1 MSAVTL
7 PLPIDSVVDA
17 TGTTTILVVRHTERH
32 NPQRVLYGRLPD
44 YRLSDHGLKQAERLA
59 EFLANRPISVVYS
72 SPLERARQTAGLIA
86 DRHPNARRM
95 VTGLLNEIG
104 TSWEGTP
111 FSQFKAGFSAYE
123 NRRHDDDETI
133 EDVQRRMTA
142 FVTRA
147 QAKHPGETIVG
158 VSHGDPVTILRI
170 ALSGRPVT
178 VALTKGSDYAGLGS
192 VTEITF
198 APDAVTPQVRVLRY

>member
-7 PLPIDSVVDA
+7 PSTADNAVGA
-17 TGTTTILVVRHTERH
+17 TGTTTILVVRHTEVH
-32 NPQRVLYGRLPD
+32 NPQRVLYGRLPA
-44 YRLSDHGLKQAERLA
+44 YRLSDSGVKQAERLA
-59 EFLANRPISVVYS
+59 EFLANRPVDVVYS
-72 SPLERARQTAGLIA
+72 SPLERARQVAALIA
-86 DRHPNARRM
+86 DRHPEARRM

-111 FSQFKAGFSAYE
+111 FAQFKAGFSAYE

-133 EDVQRRMTA
+133 ADVQGRMTQ

-147 QAKHPGETIVG
+147 RAKHPGATIVG
-158 VSHGDPVTILRI
+158 VSHGDPITILRI

-178 VALTKGSDYAGLGS
+178 VAATKGSDYAGLGS
-192 VTEITF
+192 ITEISY
-198 APDAVTPQVRVLRY
+198 APEAETPQVRILRY

>member
-7 PLPIDSVVDA
+7 PPAAESAADA
-17 TGTTTILVVRHTERH
+17 TGTTTILVVRHTEVH
-32 NPQRVLYGRLPD
+32 NPQRVLYGRLPA
-44 YRLSDHGLKQAERLA
+44 YRLSDHGVKQAERLA
-59 EFLANRPISVVYS
+59 EFLANRPVAVVYS
-72 SPLERARQTAGLIA
+72 SPLERARQVASLIA
-86 DRHPNARRM
+86 DRHPGARRM

-111 FSQFKAGFSAYE
+111 FAQFKPGFSAYE

-133 EDVQRRMTA
+133 ADVQGRMTA

-147 QAKHPGETIVG
+147 HARHPGATIVG
-158 VSHGDPVTILRI
+158 VSHGDPITILRI

-178 VALTKGSDYAGLGS
+178 VAATKGSDYAGLGS

-198 APDAVTPQVRVLRY
+198 APEAETPQVHVLRY

>member
-7 PLPIDSVVDA
+7 PLAAESAAGA
-17 TGTTTILVVRHTERH
+17 TGTTTILVVRHTEVH
-32 NPQRVLYGRLPD
+32 NPRRVLYGRLPA
-44 YRLSDHGLKQAERLA
+44 YRLSDYGVKQAERLA
-59 EFLANRPISVVYS
+59 EFLANRPVAVVYS
-72 SPLERARQTAGLIA
+72 SPLERARQVASLIA
-86 DRHPNARRM
+86 DRHPGARRM

-111 FSQFKAGFSAYE
+111 FAQFKPGFSAYE

-133 EDVQRRMTA
+133 ADVQGRMTE
-142 FVTRA
+142 FITRA
-147 QAKHPGETIVG
+147 HARHPGTTIVG
-158 VSHGDPVTILRI
+158 VSHGDPITILRI

-178 VALTKGSDYAGLGS
+178 VAATKGSDYAGLGS

-198 APDAVTPQVRVLRY
+198 APEAETPRVRVLRY

>member
-7 PLPIDSVVDA
+7 PLPIESVAEA
-17 TGTTTILVVRHTERH
+17 TGTTTILVVRHTEVH

-44 YRLSDHGLKQAERLA
+44 YRLSDYGIKQAERLA
-59 EFLANRPISVVYS
+59 EFLASRPISVIYS
-72 SPLERARQTAGLIA
+72 SPLERARQVASLIGE
-86 DRHPNARRM
+86 RHPHARRM

-111 FSQFKAGFSAYE
+111 FSQFKPGFSAYE

-133 EDVQRRMTA
+133 EDVQRRMTE
-142 FVTRA
+142 FVSRA
-147 QAKHPGETIVG
+147 REQHPGETIVG
-158 VSHGDPVTILRI
+158 VSHGDPITILRI

-178 VALTKGSDYAGLGS
+178 VAATKGSDYAGLGS

-198 APDAVTPQVRVLRY
+198 APEAATPQVRVLRY

>member
-1 MSAVTL
+1 MSAVTQ
-7 PLPIDSVVDA
+7 PLPPGGTIAA
-17 TGTTTILVVRHTERH
+17 TGTTTILVVRHTEVH

-44 YRLSDHGLKQAERLA
+44 YRLSDAGIKQAERIA

-72 SPLERARQTAGLIA
+72 SPMERAQQVATLIA
-86 DRHPNARRM
+86 DRHPEAQRM

-104 TSWEGTP
+104 TSWQGTP
-111 FSQFKAGFSAYE
+111 FAQFKAGFSAYE

-133 EDVQRRMTA
+133 ADVQRRMTE

-147 QAKHPGETIVG
+147 HATHPGETIVG
-158 VSHGDPVTILRI
+158 VSHGDPITILRI

-192 VTEITF
+192 ITEITY
-198 APDAVTPQVRVLRY
+198 APEAESPQVRILRY

>member
-7 PLPIDSVVDA
+7 PLPIDSAVAA
-17 TGTTTILVVRHTERH
+17 TGTTTILVVRHTEVH

-44 YRLSDHGLKQAERLA
+44 YRLSDYGVKQAERLA
-59 EFLANRPISVVYS
+59 EFLAQRPISVVYS
-72 SPLERARQTAGLIA
+72 SPLERARQVASLIA
-86 DRHPNARRM
+86 DRHPDAQRM

-111 FSQFKAGFSAYE
+111 FSQFKPGFSAYE
-123 NRRHDDDETI
+123 NRRHDDDESI
-133 EDVQRRMTA
+133 EDVQRRMTE

-147 QAKHPGETIVG
+147 RAKHPGETLVG
-158 VSHGDPVTILRI
+158 VSHGDPITILRI

-178 VALTKGSDYAGLGS
+178 VALTKGSDYAGIGS
-192 VTEITF
+192 ITEITF
-198 APDAVTPQVRVLRY
+198 APEATTPQVRVVRY